1 MFALVSGVVP
11 SASRDVVLAYIIDW
25 IGEETPGGRLSE
37 WESEMHQPERGF
49 DIWSCLT
56 APRSEGKVLD
66 AKIPAPRL
74 RVTPR
79 VSLPFSAQ

>member
-49 DIWSCLT
+49 DI
-56 APRSEGKVLD
+56 
-66 AKIPAPRL
+66 
-74 RVTPR
+74 
-79 VSLPFSAQ
+79 